1 MAQLVEF
8 RQSDLLVEV
17 LPRYTDKPCD
27 EKIMRRFH
35 DDEDETGSQV
45 SSTINLE
52 DLEVQRQSNRDR
64 ASQTWWSRFGCC
76 RQRREETDAERR
88 ARRIRWYR
96 GCGISVVVLTIFGTI
111 AAGRMY
117 QHRSRYLA
125 DRGRRATSQSLL
137 GVYNQGPDDK
147 EPIPRPVGKHSRAE
161 KCNNSRL
168 AG

>member
-1 MAQLVEF
+1 MQIFVFEASFDLVLVILTMAQLVEF

-35 DDEDETGSQV
+35 DDEDETGSQL

-76 RQRREETDAERR
+76 RRRREETDAERR

-111 AAGRMY
+111 AAG
-117 QHRSRYLA
+117 
-125 DRGRRATSQSLL
+125 
-137 GVYNQGPDDK
+137 
-147 EPIPRPVGKHSRAE
+147 
-161 KCNNSRL
+161 
-168 AG
+168 